1 MIFDIRIDPGV
12 SARFGTSLERQVGYK
27 LAAFDD
33 AVARLDASL
42 HEVVGA
48 VKGTLYECRLDV
60 ELDSGERFALSARGP
75 RLQICIADA
84 VSRLNRKLSRRVQ
97 GLGLPQVAE
106 STWRRLHHS
115 STKRKESI

>member
-42 HEVVGA
+42 LEVGRA
-48 VKGTLYECRLDV
+48 DQGPLFECRLDV
-60 ELDSGERFALSARGP
+60 EMDTGERFALSARGP

-97 GLGLPQVAE
+97 GLRLPRVVE
-106 STWRRLHHS
+106 T
-115 STKRKESI
+115 T